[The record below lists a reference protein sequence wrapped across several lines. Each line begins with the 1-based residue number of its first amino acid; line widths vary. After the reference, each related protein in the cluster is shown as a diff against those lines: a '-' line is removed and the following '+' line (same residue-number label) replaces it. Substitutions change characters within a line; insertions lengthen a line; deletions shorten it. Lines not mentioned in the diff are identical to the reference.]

1 MSVVTGNRESAYDE
15 FGHST
20 YQGPSF
26 QNGMLSP
33 ISPMTSRQADGDI
46 NIKPGRIP
54 LSPGGKSSRPFFDR
68 AFGKLEKG
76 SIRGSIFS
84 LCSAAIGGGIL
95 SLPYMFCLS
104 GYLTGAFLIVIGTI
118 AGIWSNLLL
127 AEMADT
133 YKLKNLD

>member
-1 MSVVTGNRESAYDE
+1 
-15 FGHST
+15 
-20 YQGPSF
+20 
-26 QNGMLSP
+26 MLSP
-33 ISPMTSRQADGDI
+33 VSPMTSRQADADI

-104 GYLTGAFLIVIGTI
+104 GYVTGAILIVIGTI